1 MGSKLPT
8 FFQDTKKTYALFPGA
23 PARGLSEETTGAWT
37 MALDSVPLN
46 MRWAIFQHVCSVLCS
61 YQEPKA
67 WVGIYERERMSFGG
81 PESMQSHL
89 KIVLTSLRLGQIRW
103 AWALDGRAMVIPE
116 DARWFSPSSLAP
128 QLL

>member
-1 MGSKLPT
+1 MGLKLPT

-23 PARGLSEETTGAWT
+23 PARGLSNERTAAWT
-37 MALDSVPLN
+37 MPLDSVPLN

-67 WVGIYERERMSFGG
+67 WVGIYEREKMSFGG
-81 PESMQSHL
+81 PDSMQSHL

-103 AWALDGRAMVIPE
+103 TWSLDGRAIVIPE
-116 DARWFSPSSLAP
+116 DARWFSPSSLMP
-128 QLL
+128 TFV